1 MSQRI
6 TVLFFCIMAAL
17 SKVAMAGP
25 VDENAARNIAAKV
38 EMLRSYERQLAAI
51 ADGAD
56 VQPCYRA
63 GGTRA
68 VAPLITSKWAQ
79 KGQGYNAYCPE
90 DTSLAFLD
98 GHPSVGCITLALAQ
112 VMRYWQ
118 WPAHGRG
125 EVSYSYSYPCWTYGT
140 LSADFSTVTFDWNN
154 MPDSF

>member
-79 KGQGYNAYCPE
+79 KGQGVTGREIIVQWAAQLVKNGGGE
-90 DTSLAFLD
+90 LFL
-98 GHPSVGCITLALAQ
+98 
-112 VMRYWQ
+112 M
-118 WPAHGRG
+118 
-125 EVSYSYSYPCWTYGT
+125 
-140 LSADFSTVTFDWNN
+140 TVFWICLYIFL
-154 MPDSF
+154 MFI

>member
-63 GGTRA
+63 GRTRA

-98 GHPSVGCITLALAQ
+98 GHPSVGCKA
-112 VMRYWQ
+112 
-118 WPAHGRG
+118 
-125 EVSYSYSYPCWTYGT
+125 
-140 LSADFSTVTFDWNN
+140 STSVESLFANACQTIRKG
-154 MPDSF
+154 